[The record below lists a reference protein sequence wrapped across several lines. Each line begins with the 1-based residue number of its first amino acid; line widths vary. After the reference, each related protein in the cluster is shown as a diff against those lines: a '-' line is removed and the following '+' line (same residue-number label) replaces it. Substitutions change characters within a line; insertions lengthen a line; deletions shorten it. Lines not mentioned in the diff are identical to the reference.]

1 MVASEPNQNH
11 AQGDPTD
18 AWSARVARG
27 TEEYREHEGRL
38 LEAVERAGFTPAS
51 QFAIRLAFE
60 EAMMNAFKHGGG
72 DAGGVDLEVRVTP
85 EAIAISVDDH
95 GPGFDPEKAPDPLA
109 EENIEL
115 PSGRGL
121 MLMRQYMT
129 EVTHNERGNRVSLL
143 YRRPSS

>member
-1 MVASEPNQNH
+1 MVASAPNQSP
-11 AQGDPTD
+11 APGDPTD
-18 AWSARVARG
+18 AWSATVPKG
-27 TEEYREHEGRL
+27 TDHYREHEGRL
-38 LEAVERAGFTPAS
+38 LEAVERAGYSPAA

-72 DAGGVDLEVRVTP
+72 ASGGVDLDVRVTP
-85 EAIAISVDDH
+85 GTVEISVDDH
-95 GPGFDPEKAPDPLA
+95 GEGFDPADVPDPLA

-129 EVTHNERGNRVSLL
+129 EVTHNERGNRVSML
-143 YRRPSS
+143 YRRPSA